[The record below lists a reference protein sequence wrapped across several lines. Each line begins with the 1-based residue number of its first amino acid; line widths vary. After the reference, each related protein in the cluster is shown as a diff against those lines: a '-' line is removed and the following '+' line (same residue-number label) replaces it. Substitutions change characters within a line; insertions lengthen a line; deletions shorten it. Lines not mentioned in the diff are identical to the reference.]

1 MRFGDGAWR
10 LLPDVT
16 PTYLSRV
23 DGFEVGKNE
32 LVLHVASVLDEA
44 RWATLSGHMFTVRL
58 SAPVEG
64 SMRVQVTHHKG
75 RRSKRPSFDVATTP
89 GPLTIDE
96 DESGFRLTTGRLRVE
111 VAKKPFEVKYFDTV
125 TGELL
130 TSSPFKALAMMH
142 KEKEGLFLRDQ
153 LTLSVGELV
162 YGLGE
167 RFSAFAKNGQTVDMW
182 NADCGT
188 CSDKGYKDVPFFLT
202 SRGWGLFVNTPARAS
217 FEVGT
222 EQVMRAQFAVPGHD
236 LDYYFVSGPTPKEVL
251 ARLGAISGRPALPPV
266 WSFGLWLTTSFTT
279 EYDEATVTSFIDG
292 MAQRDIPLHVFHFD
306 CFWMKGHHWCDFRWD
321 EKVFPDPEG
330 MLRRLKSK
338 GLRICV
344 WINPYIG
351 ERSYLFDEG
360 TKHGYL
366 LNHESG
372 DVYQRPKWQAG
383 MGYVDFSNPDAVRWY
398 QDKLRALLHMG
409 VDCFK
414 TDFGEEIP
422 TDVRYHDGSDPAW
435 MHQYYTYQY
444 NRAVFE
450 LLEQERGKGEALVF
464 ARSATATCQKFPVHW
479 GGDCYGNFE
488 SMAESLRGG
497 LSLTLSG
504 FGYWS
509 HDIGG
514 FESKASAAVYKRWV
528 AFGLLSSHSRLH
540 GSTSY
545 RVPWL
550 YDDEACVVLKRF
562 TELKCRLMPYLMT
575 AAVQAQETNLPM
587 MRAMVLE
594 YPDDPTCR
602 TLDRQYLLGDALL
615 VAPVFHESR
624 AEYYLPRGD
633 WTHLLTGEVRSGGSW
648 FFDEQDFHSVPVW
661 VRPNGIVAVGTSTAQ
676 VDYAL
681 QTLPR
686 LVLGRLDGK
695 SELWLTLYDRAGQKP
710 STVHIVQ
717 DGPRVTVRSSLPGF
731 ELQLPWANAV
741 NDVLGGAVLE
751 RNAAERSRAPI
762 TERGVIVEA
771 SGEELRFVWAS

>member
-16 PTYLSRV
+16 PSYPSRI
-23 DGFEVGKNE
+23 DGFEVHKDE
-32 LVLHVASVLDEA
+32 LVLHVSSVLEEA
-44 RWATLSGHMFTVRL
+44 RWATLQGHMFTVRL

-64 SMRVQVTHHKG
+64 CVRVQVTHHKG
-75 RRSKRPSFDVATTP
+75 RRPKRPSFELATAP
-89 GPLTIDE
+89 GPLRIE
-96 DESGFRLTTGRLRVE
+96 QKESGFVLVTGRLRVE
-111 VAKKPFEVKYFDTV
+111 VTSKPFAISYFDAV
-125 TGELL
+125 TNELL
-130 TSSPFKALAMMH
+130 TQSPFKGLAMM
-142 KEKEGLFLRDQ
+142 EKEQEGVFLREQ
-153 LTLSVGELV
+153 LTLAVGELV

-167 RFSAFAKNGQTVDMW
+167 RFSAFAKNGQTIDMW
-182 NADCGT
+182 NSDCGT
-188 CSDKGYKDVPFFLT
+188 CSDKGYKDVPFFVT
-202 SRGWGLFVNTPARAS
+202 SRGWGVFVNTSARAS

-222 EQVMRAQFAVPGHD
+222 EQVMRAQFAVPGQD
-236 LDYYFVSGPTPKEVL
+236 LDYYFISGPTPREVL
-251 ARLGAISGRPALPPV
+251 ARLGAISGRPALPPI

-279 EYDEATVTSFIDG
+279 DYDEATVTSFIDG
-292 MAQRDIPLHVFHFD
+292 MAERDIPLHVFHFD
-306 CFWMKGHHWCDFRWD
+306 CFWMKAHHWCDFRWD
-321 EKVFPDPEG
+321 EQVFPEPAA
-330 MLRRLKSK
+330 MLARLKSK
-338 GLRICV
+338 GLHICV

-351 ERSYLFDEG
+351 ERSHLFDEG
-360 TKHGYL
+360 RDRGFL
-366 LNHESG
+366 LEHASG

-383 MGYVDFSNPDAVRWY
+383 MAYVDFTNPEAVRWY
-398 QDKLRALLHMG
+398 QSKLRALLDMG

-422 TDVRYHDGSDPAW
+422 TDVRYHDESDPEW

-450 LLEQERGKGEALVF
+450 LLEQERGPGEALVF
-464 ARSATATCQKFPVHW
+464 ARSATATCQRFPVHW

-514 FESKASAAVYKRWV
+514 FESKASAAVYKRWL

-550 YDDEACVVLKRF
+550 YDDEASVVLRRF
-562 TELKCRLMPYLMT
+562 TELKCRLMPYLMH
-575 AAVQAQETNLPM
+575 AAVQAHETNLPM

-594 YPDDPTCR
+594 YPKDPTCR

-624 AEYYLPRGD
+624 AEYYLPSGQ

-648 FFDEQDFHSVPVW
+648 FFDEQDFASVPVW
-661 VRPNGIVAVGTSTAQ
+661 VRPNGIVAIGTSTKQ
-676 VDYAL
+676 VDYDL
-681 QTLPR
+681 QASPR
-686 LVLGRLDGK
+686 LLLGKLDGK
-695 SELWLTLYDRAGQKP
+695 SELSATLYDRAGKNAVRVRGTQKGSTLTIECPP
-710 STVHIVQ
+710 S
-717 DGPRVTVRSSLPGF
+717 GF
-731 ELQLPWANAV
+731 ELHLPWASRVEQLEGGRVLQASDPSRARAPV
-741 NDVLGGAVLE
+741 NESGVVVA
-751 RNAAERSRAPI
+751 ATAER
-762 TERGVIVEA
+762 V
-771 SGEELRFVWAS
+771 RFEWVV